1 MGPGGIS
8 AWVWGVLVL
17 PDSGHKTQGW
27 GRGAGHLNMPKR
39 GWKMLPLSEMVN
51 ALNVVRKINSMLR
64 LLVSLV
70 RRNLLSLKL

>member
-1 MGPGGIS
+1 
-8 AWVWGVLVL
+8 
-17 PDSGHKTQGW
+17 
-27 GRGAGHLNMPKR
+27 
-39 GWKMLPLSEMVN
+39 MLPLSEMVN